1 MAMKASKEKTRALVN
16 TTVSVACHCK
26 IYVDFQWIQSLVVQ
40 PSMFVLGMA
49 EKPPKKPRVF
59 AIFRQGAKSSSPV
72 RDGLESRKLKP
83 IMRCLCVA
91 HISQSMN
98 ALGRT
103 PELNAGEGTA
113 LKNSLTS
120 LSFLKLPERKQRPR
134 HRKPRPGSLR
144 SFSRAFRGERK
155 DVETLLSAAVGRL

>member
-1 MAMKASKEKTRALVN
+1 MDSYGNKASKEKTRALVN
-16 TTVSVACHCK
+16 TTVSAACHCK

-49 EKPPKKPRVF
+49 EKPKKPRVF

-103 PELNAGEGTA
+103 LPECGGDCSEELPYFRY
-113 LKNSLTS
+113 
-120 LSFLKLPERKQRPR
+120 FLKVPQA
-134 HRKPRPGSLR
+134 S
-144 SFSRAFRGERK
+144 SR
-155 DVETLLSAAVGRL
+155 THSAHGAQKA

>member
-1 MAMKASKEKTRALVN
+1 MDSYGNESLQGKDKSISKYNSLSGMPLQNIRGLSMDTIAGCS
-16 TTVSVACHCK
+16 T
-26 IYVDFQWIQSLVVQ
+26 IYVRLRNGREGQQ
-40 PSMFVLGMA
+40 
-49 EKPPKKPRVF
+49 KPRVF

-98 ALGRT
+98 ALGRAL

-120 LSFLKLPERKQRPR
+120 LKLPQGP
-134 HRKPRPGSLR
+134 
-144 SFSRAFRGERK
+144 
-155 DVETLLSAAVGRL
+155 TSASSA